1 MTDRSHD
8 DEMLAHIRSTVA
20 PATVDRAEILSE
32 LKAMHIVTGDDEAID
47 VELDQM
53 VAHILAGNSQEGYA
67 LTITGKSG
75 AGKTTS
81 LNRRL
86 DAHPSFKPFLGKYGN
101 QLSLSLRATTPSSCT
116 AKTLGK
122 ELLARTG
129 YVLQSDRDEHDIWRI
144 LLERMEKMQ
153 TRILVL
159 DEFQHVLDA
168 PTSKKYMHLS
178 NTIKNLLIN
187 DGRPIWLIL
196 SGVPSIVDF
205 IDRDPAKQ
213 LDRRAPLIE
222 ITGLKDTQE
231 DLERITDVVY
241 ELVEACGLTLGFAPT
256 RDFLLRL
263 MHGGIWR
270 FGMTV
275 QIVKNAI
282 ERGLWDKSWTKEKGA
297 VLHHRHFAEGYRR
310 LARNC
315 SAETNVFLIDD
326 WFHIQREVDDEGRLV
341 DAATPRK
348 RGRPR
353 KV

>member
-1 MTDRSHD
+1 MTDQSYD
-8 DEMLAHIRSTVA
+8 DEMEAHIRSTVG
-20 PATVDRAEILSE
+20 PATLDRAAILAE
-32 LKAMHIVTGDDEAID
+32 LEAMHVVTPDDDIID

-53 VAHILAGNSQEGYA
+53 IAHILAGNAREGYA

-86 DAHPSFKPFLGKYGN
+86 DAHPSFRPFTGKYGN
-101 QLSLSLRATTPSSCT
+101 KLSLSLRATTPSSCT
-116 AKTLGK
+116 VKTLGK
-122 ELLARTG
+122 ALLEKTG
-129 YVLQSDRDEHDIWRI
+129 YTLQSDRDEDDIWR
-144 LLERMEKMQ
+144 LLLKRMETMQ

-168 PTSKKYMHLS
+168 PTSKKYVHLS
-178 NTIKNLLIN
+178 NSIKNLLIN
-187 DGRPIWLIL
+187 NGRPIWLIL
-196 SGVPSIVDF
+196 SGVPAIVDF

-222 ITGLKDTQE
+222 IAGLKDTQN
-231 DLERITDVVY
+231 DLERVADVVY

-256 RDFLLRL
+256 RDFLMRL

-282 ERGLWDKSWTKEKGA
+282 ERGLWDKSWTKEKGT
-297 VLHHRHFAEGYRR
+297 VVHHRHFAEGYRR

-315 SAETNVFLIDD
+315 APETNVFLTDD
-326 WFHIQREVDDEGRLV
+326 WHLIQREVDHEGRLV
-341 DAATPRK
+341 DAATIPKK
-348 RGRPR
+348 RR
-353 KV
+353 